1 MTTDAPKPAV
11 RTVLLANVG
20 TRDVQWAD
28 GTPFVLRDAA
38 SSGNTRDTVR
48 NATLRYL
55 EDYRADPEI
64 RELITAPIIEKVLKT
79 VGAQGGTVT
88 HASLFYTDQD
98 ENTATPAHY
107 GNDTVHVA
115 AILEKWLP
123 EMHSDMVGSVST
135 HRISAP
141 DIALS
146 DQMYAYFRN
155 AFLRDGRLR
164 GMRDDLSRPSRFVVS
179 CASGTTGANVGLI
192 LAATEFFGESVVIM
206 HPSENQPQAVPMQI
220 ASMLRRQA
228 LRLPVQNLLRQG
240 YFAAAAT
247 VIDSWNERATAPLG
261 GAARAIQRWLDFDD
275 HTGLAILTDTVQ
287 QAGNVAPRVRSV
299 TDKIAKELGER
310 TSTVLI
316 GADRSVED
324 RHNVHPEAARRR
336 FTDLYWSADLCISQN
351 RLFDFITRVHRLHE
365 AILRW
370 KLRTL
375 LKVKTDDIGTRDK
388 LATRRT
394 FWEKA
399 RAKIGPDALPSTVHD
414 QERNIDID
422 ALILVIDQLGAAGLD
437 QMTSL
442 AKHAR
447 CVDAV
452 RNLRNKNIHG
462 FEGVS
467 EDDIEKLVAPKIKG
481 QNLAATIG
489 GSGSRA
495 LMACLRGMLASIDMA
510 PNEKNPFIDL
520 GDRLADALTAVD
532 ALENA

>member
-1 MTTDAPKPAV
+1 VP
-11 RTVLLANVG
+11 
-20 TRDVQWAD
+20 
-28 GTPFVLRDAA
+28 RDAA
-38 SSGNTRDTVR
+38 SHGNTRDTVR
-48 NATLRYL
+48 NVTLRYL

-64 RELITAPIIEKVLKT
+64 RELITAPIIEKVLMT
-79 VGAQGGTVT
+79 VGAQGATVA

-98 ENTATPAHY
+98 ENTAIPAHY

-123 EMHSDMVGSVST
+123 EMHPDMVGSVSI

-146 DQMYAYFRN
+146 DQMYTYFRN
-155 AFLRDGRLR
+155 AFLRDDRLR

-247 VIDSWNERATAPLG
+247 VIDSWNEPATAPLG

-275 HTGLAILTDTVQ
+275 HTGLAILTGTVQ
-287 QAGNVAPRVRSV
+287 QAGNVAPRVRTV

-324 RHNVHPEAARRR
+324 RDNVRPESARRR
-336 FTDLYWSADLCISQN
+336 FTDLYWSADLSISQN

-399 RAKIGPDALPSTVHD
+399 RAEIGTGALQSKVPD
-414 QERNIDID
+414 QERSIDID
-422 ALILVIDQLGAAGLD
+422 ALILVIDQLGASGLD

-467 EDDIEKLVAPKIKG
+467 EEDIENLVAPKIRG
-481 QNLAATIG
+481 QNLERTIG

-495 LMACLRGMLASIDMA
+495 LLACLRGMLAAIDMA